1 MCYKVV
7 LKRTVYVDA
16 DSPEEAEELAL
27 EGYDLENVE
36 EEVLLVRYAGNA
48 SYYPYSGS

>member
-16 DSPEEAEELAL
+16 DSPEEAEDYINKICEQNGGREYLAECGVRFNVELAF
-27 EGYDLENVE
+27 
-36 EEVLLVRYAGNA
+36 
-48 SYYPYSGS
+48 

>member
-7 LKRTVYVDA
+7 VKRTVYVDA

-36 EEVLLVRYAGNA
+36 EEVLLVKLTGNA
-48 SYYPYSGS
+48 NYYPYGNS